1 MDIRPENIM
10 IKGEPDFSNGQ
21 GPLVALRGASR
32 KKWRNFQNF
41 FFAYFSPPL
50 SPVTENQ
57 RKRKIEWYFLS
68 VEWGCNLLQA

>member
-1 MDIRPENIM
+1 M
-10 IKGEPDFSNGQ
+10 
-21 GPLVALRGASR
+21 

-41 FFAYFSPPL
+41 FFAYYSPPL
-50 SPVTENQ
+50 SPVTENE